1 MGNPPFMPPKF
12 APGPPTA
19 INWEDGPGLFTNPA
33 NSTQAVRYNGQ
44 DQILHINSVYLPPPP
59 SPTKCTWP
67 HAAVGMSQI
76 FNQP

>member
-1 MGNPPFMPPKF
+1 MNNPPFMPPKF
-12 APGPPTA
+12 TPGPPTA
-19 INWEDGPGLFTNPA
+19 LNWEDGPGLFVNPA

-44 DQILHINSVYLPPPP
+44 DQTLHINSAYLPPPP
-59 SPTKCTWP
+59 TPAKCTMP